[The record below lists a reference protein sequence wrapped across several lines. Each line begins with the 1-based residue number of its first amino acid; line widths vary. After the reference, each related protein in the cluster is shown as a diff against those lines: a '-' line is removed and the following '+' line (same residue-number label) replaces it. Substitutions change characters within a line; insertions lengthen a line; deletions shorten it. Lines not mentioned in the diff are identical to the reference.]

1 MRKSILL
8 LICLMFIRSLHAQN
22 FHFDQLSYAAPFM
35 NPAQAGLIHEKYR
48 VNLLS
53 RLQYMAVSPYS
64 THYLSF
70 DARIKSN
77 YNQFLGGGF
86 ILCTDRAGDGK
97 YSSTLLQMPFSYT
110 TKFDKEKISYLT
122 FGGTAGVYINRT
134 DPNKYY
140 YENQYNGTSFDQNLP
155 NQENV
160 VNNKFTYKVF
170 GAGANYVYLLSD
182 ASSVSGGTSFRYFT
196 TPKVLILTAPSQHS
210 MQVNANLSYYKMITE
225 SSRISAL
232 MYWSKQQSAHE
243 FQTAFAY
250 EYKTLDENHD
260 VRYSAGIRNR
270 WKDAFMVNAG
280 FKKDELS
287 FVLSY
292 SMMYSSYRHA
302 TNFSGAYELGVQYLL
317 KSKRDNTPEVRK
329 RFQFM

>member
-1 MRKSILL
+1 MQ
-8 LICLMFIRSLHAQN
+8 AQN
-22 FHFDQLSYAAPFM
+22 FHFDQLSYSASFM

-53 RLQYMAVSPYS
+53 RLQYMAVAPYS
-64 THYLSF
+64 TQFLSI
-70 DARIKSN
+70 DSRIKSN

-86 ILCTDRAGDGK
+86 IICTDRAGDGK
-97 YSSTLLQMPFSYT
+97 YASTLIQMPFSFT
-110 TKFDKEKISYLT
+110 TKIDRNKISYLT
-122 FGGTAGVYINRT
+122 FGGTAGVYINHT
-134 DPNKYY
+134 DPKKYY
-140 YENQYNGTSFDQNLP
+140 YENQYTGSGFDQSIP
-155 NQENV
+155 NQEV
-160 VNNKFTYKVF
+160 ITNNKFTYKVF

-182 ASSVSGGTSFRYFT
+182 ASSVSAGTSFKYFT
-196 TPKVLILTAPSQHS
+196 TPRVLILSAPSQYS
-210 MQVNANLSYYKMITE
+210 MQVNANVSYYKMITE

-232 MYWSKQQSAHE
+232 IYWSKQQSAHE
-243 FQTAFAY
+243 LQTAVNY

-260 VRYSAGIRNR
+260 VRYSVGLRNR
-270 WKDAFMVNAG
+270 WKDAFIANAG

-302 TNFSGAYELGVQYLL
+302 TRFSGAYELGVQYLI
-317 KSKRDNTPEVRK
+317 KSKKDNTPEVRK

>member
-1 MRKSILL
+1 MKKLNYL
-8 LICLMFIRSLHAQN
+8 FACICLMQLAKAQN
-22 FHFDQLSYAAPFM
+22 FHFDQLNYSASFM

-53 RLQYMAVSPYS
+53 RMQYMSVAPY
-64 THYLSF
+64 TTQFLSF
-70 DARIKSN
+70 DSRIKAS

-86 ILCTDRAGDGK
+86 IVCTDRAGDGK
-97 YSSTLLQMPFSYT
+97 YASTLLQMPFSFT
-110 TKFDKEKISYLT
+110 TKLDNNKISYLT

-134 DPNKYY
+134 NPNNYY
-140 YENQYNGTSFDQNLP
+140 FENQYNGTAFDQSIP
-155 NQENV
+155 NQENI
-160 VNNKFTYKVF
+160 VNTKFTYKVF
-170 GAGANYVYLLSD
+170 GGGINYVYLLSD
-182 ASSVSGGTSFRYFT
+182 ASSISAGSSFKYFT
-196 TPKVLILTAPSQHS
+196 TPRVIILESPAQHS
-210 MQVNANLSYYKMITE
+210 MQVNANVSYYKMITE
-225 SSRISAL
+225 SSRISAI

-243 FQTAFAY
+243 FQTSVLY

-260 VRYSAGIRNR
+260 VRYSVGIRNR

-280 FKKDELS
+280 FKKDKLS

-302 TNFSGAYELGVQYLL
+302 TRLSGAYELGVQYLI
-317 KSKRDNTPEVRK
+317 KHKNDNTPEVRK